1 MWDSTSAWPSLCC
14 SLRKLRCG
22 MQPSAWAWRMHIQQQ
37 KATDAVSCDTLL
49 RQGEE
54 MKKIRTT
61 SPPKASS
68 EKIPSCQKCIIGNE
82 MKENDVGI
90 LTLLEK
96 PHLLW
101 EPRWELTNR
110 HRGLLMAF
118 LPSGFYLCFWLPG
131 TLQGWDLYTKQIAFA
146 YLVSAFISPRSVA
159 MAFPAV
165 QVTEQG
171 EHGPDRQGHEGRSA
185 PAHLAWTAGIRSVGL
200 KSSKVFTA
208 LSQISLTSFACTD
221 VKSD

>member
-1 MWDSTSAWPSLCC
+1 
-14 SLRKLRCG
+14 
-22 MQPSAWAWRMHIQQQ
+22 
-37 KATDAVSCDTLL
+37 
-49 RQGEE
+49 
-54 MKKIRTT
+54 
-61 SPPKASS
+61 
-68 EKIPSCQKCIIGNE
+68 

-110 HRGLLMAF
+110 HWGLLMAF

-131 TLQGWDLYTKQIAFA
+131 TLQAWDLYTKQIAFA

-171 EHGPDRQGHEGRSA
+171 EQGPDGQGHEGRSA
-185 PAHLAWTAGIRSVGL
+185 PSPPHLDSRHQISRIKV
-200 KSSKVFTA
+200 KVFTA
-208 LSQISLTSFACTD
+208 PSQISLTSLACTD